1 MEYDYASHEWKRVVL
16 RHFDEFL
23 ENFVVKSTVRGK
35 TSE

>member
-23 ENFVVKSTVRGK
+23 TERCNMIIYF
-35 TSE
+35 